1 MKYEIHINVTWEVEA
16 DSEEQALE
24 MGKEMVRSDGA
35 AYVKVY
41 PIEED

>member
-1 MKYEIHINVTWEVEA
+1 VKYEIHINVTWEIEA
-16 DSEEQALE
+16 DSEEQALRI
-24 MGKEMVRSDGA
+24 GKEIVRDNGA